1 MEISNQKKLSKHIFR
16 LLKVTDITYPIGR
29 TSKGNLGIRFTEN
42 GEDFDIMLDSIPLS
56 TKDIMNDD
64 NNIELKKMLDKYLFE
79 QEGFKFTG
87 FVKAQNQPVQV
98 EMVNHFETRSTMETV
113 TPESVSSEAIL
124 TVEDVTKAFAN
135 PTPEEVVDSVLNV
148 PKRRGRPAGSKN
160 KIEKAEE
167 VTNNPQ

>member
-29 TSKGNLGIRFTEN
+29 TSKGNLGIRFSEN

-56 TKDIMNDD
+56 TKDIMTDD

-79 QEGFKFTG
+79 EKTG
-87 FVKAQNQPVQV
+87 LSLEKMKSVYNSLPDSAFIENAKV
-98 EMVNHFETRSTMETV
+98 
-113 TPESVSSEAIL
+113 PEVIATNMATDKLHDELSA
-124 TVEDVTKAFAN
+124 
-135 PTPEEVVDSVLNV
+135 

-160 KIEKAEE
+160 VSKVVAEQSINTKE
-167 VTNNPQ
+167 N